1 MARFFVNRPIVAM
14 VLSIILVLLG
24 VVAMRG
30 LPIAQ
35 YPEIVPPMVQVT
47 TTFIGAS
54 ATDVEASVATPL
66 EQKIN
71 GVEKGIYMKS
81 TNANDGTLT
90 LKVSFEVGS
99 NQDMDNV
106 FTQNRVSEA
115 MPQMPQSV
123 KNYGVT
129 VKKALPFPLLV
140 ISVKSPNGTYD
151 NNFLSNYTTI
161 NINDTIARIPG
172 VGQINL
178 FGGSDYAMRI
188 WLRPDRIGRLG
199 LTVPDIVNAINQQNQ
214 LTPAGQI
221 GGPPAATGT
230 EYTYTVKTKGR
241 LLDDE
246 EFGNII
252 LRTNP
257 DGSEVRIKDVA
268 RIELG
273 TMLYNAVGRHDGK
286 PAAVIAVFQI
296 PGTNAVEVANN
307 IKATMED
314 LKTRF
319 PRDMDYQ
326 VSLDTTLP
334 VTEGINE
341 IVHTLFEAV
350 ALVIIVVFIF
360 LQNWRATLIPLMT
373 VPVSLVG
380 AFIFFPM
387 LGFSINVLSL
397 LGLVLAIGIVVDD
410 AIVVVEAV
418 MHHIEHGLAPKEATI
433 KAMEEVSGPV
443 VAIGLILIAVFVPV
457 GFMGGITGRLYQ
469 QFAITIALSVLL
481 SVVNALTLSPA
492 LSALQLKAPTGKK
505 TLLTPF
511 YNGFNK
517 VFGVSTDV
525 YVSFSGILIRKMF
538 RSMAFIGV
546 LIYVIVVLV
555 RNIPGGF
562 VPEEDQGYIMVNAQL
577 PDAASLERTD
587 AAMKKAEGILA
598 KNEAIEG
605 FNTISGYSLLTSAYS
620 SNMGFFFVQLKP
632 WEERKAPEAHAREVV
647 NALNRAFAREI
658 PEGQVLAFGP
668 PSIPGLGTGAGF
680 TLQLQDRSGGA
691 PSYLAEQTQRFMEAA
706 RKRPELGRIATLY
719 RASVPQV
726 FADIDRSK
734 VLKSGALLNDV
745 NTTLG
750 ALLGS
755 SYVNDFNKFG
765 RVYKVYVQAEP
776 EFRQDPKQL
785 GLFFVRN
792 QAGGMVP
799 LDTLITAG
807 TASGPEFTNRFNL
820 FRAAELTGVPAAGY
834 SSAQALDALEATAK
848 EVLPSDMSFDWADMS
863 YQERRA
869 PGVAVVFMLAVFL
882 VFLVLAAQYESWG
895 MPFSVLLG
903 TPFAAFGAY
912 LGLYLARQFISE
924 SYVNNVFAQIGL
936 IMLIGLAAKNAILI
950 VEFAKVEVEQGKGA
964 VEAALSAARLRLRP
978 ILMTAFAFILG
989 VVPLLTASGAG
1000 AEARKVMG
1008 AVVFSGMLIA
1018 TILGVLLIPMLF
1030 VAVERV
1036 IGGAKAHAPVPAV
1049 PPQKLATEH
1058 GQGSH

>member
-1 MARFFVNRPIVAM
+1 MARFFVNRPIVAI
-14 VLSIILVLLG
+14 VISIITVMLG
-24 VVAMRG
+24 LVAMQG

-161 NINDTIARIPG
+161 NINDAIARIPG

-199 LTVPDIVNAINQQNQ
+199 ITVPDIVSAINQQNQ

-221 GGPPAATGT
+221 GGPPAANGT
-230 EYTYTVKTKGR
+230 EYTYTVKTQGR
-241 LLDDE
+241 LLDE
-246 EFGNII
+246 QEFANII

-257 DGSEVRIKDVA
+257 DGSDVRIKDVA

-296 PGTNAVEVANN
+296 PGTNAVAVASN

-314 LKTRF
+314 LKKRF
-319 PRDMDYQ
+319 PRDMDYL

-341 IVHTLFEAV
+341 IVHTLLEAV
-350 ALVIIVVFIF
+350 VLVIIVVFIF

-418 MHHIEHGLAPKEATI
+418 MNHLEHGLPPKEATM

-443 VAIGLILIAVFVPV
+443 IAIGLILTAVFVPV

-469 QFAITIALSVLL
+469 QFAITIALSVIL

-492 LSALQLKAPTGKK
+492 LAALLLKAPTGKR
-505 TLLTPF
+505 TMLTPF

-517 VFGVSTDV
+517 VFGVTTDW
-525 YVSFSGILIRKMF
+525 YVSFAAILVRKMF

-546 LIYVIVVLV
+546 LCFVIVSLV
-555 RNIPGGF
+555 RNIPAGF
-562 VPEEDQGYIMVNAQL
+562 VPEEDQGFLLVNTLL

-587 AAMKKAEGILA
+587 AVMKKAEAVL
-598 KNEAIEG
+598 KKTESVEG
-605 FNTISGYSLLTSAYS
+605 YNAISGFSLLTGAYS

-632 WEERKAPEAHAREVV
+632 WEHRGSTHTAAIVTQQ
-647 NALNRAFAREI
+647 LNQAFAQEIRE
-658 PEGQVLAFGP
+658 GAVLAFGP
-668 PSIPGLGTGAGF
+668 PAIPGLGTGAGF
-680 TLQLQDRSGGA
+680 TLELQDRSGGT
-691 PSYLAEQTQRFMEAA
+691 PEYLATQTQKFIEAA
-706 RKRPELGRIATLY
+706 RKRPEIARINTLY
-719 RASVPQV
+719 RATVPQV
-726 FADIDRSK
+726 YADIDRTK
-734 VLKSGALLNDV
+734 VTKAGVALSDV

-765 RVYKVYVQAEP
+765 RVYKVYLQAEP
-776 EFRQDPKQL
+776 EFRRDPSQI
-785 GLFFVRN
+785 GLFYVRGQSN
-792 QAGGMVP
+792 SMVP
-799 LDTLITAG
+799 LDTLVSTRPA
-807 TASGPEFTNRFNL
+807 AGPEFTNRFNL
-820 FRAAELTGVPAAGY
+820 FRTAEVTGVPAEGF
-834 SSAQALDALEATAK
+834 SSAQALDALEQTAQ
-848 EVLPSDMSFDWADMS
+848 EVLPSDMSYDWADMS
-863 YQERRA
+863 YQERKA
-869 PGVAVVFMLAVFL
+869 PGVAVVFMLAIFL
-882 VFLVLAAQYESWG
+882 VFLILAAQYESWG
-895 MPFSVLLG
+895 LPFSVLLG

-912 LGLYLARQFISE
+912 FGLWAARQLLGE

-950 VEFAKVEVEQGKGA
+950 VEFAKMEHDAGKPLMD
-964 VEAALSAARLRLRP
+964 AALNAAKLRFRP

-1000 AEARKVMG
+1000 AESRKVMG
-1008 AVVFSGMLIA
+1008 VAVFSGMLIA
-1018 TILGVLLIPMLF
+1018 TILGVLLIPMLY
-1030 VAVERV
+1030 VLVEKI
-1036 IGGAKAHAPVPAV
+1036 IGVKHAQVPVPAA
-1049 PPQKLATEH
+1049 PPHTLAA
-1058 GQGSH
+1058 